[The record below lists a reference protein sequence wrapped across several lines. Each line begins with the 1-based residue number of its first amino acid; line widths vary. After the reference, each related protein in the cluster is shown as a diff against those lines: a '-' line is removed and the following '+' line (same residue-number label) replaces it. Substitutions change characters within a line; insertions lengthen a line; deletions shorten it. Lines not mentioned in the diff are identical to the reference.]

1 MNKIQLAV
9 VHRDVQDLV
18 VEDVVADLV
27 QELQGK
33 LQKRGLLVVFERSEA
48 C

>member
-27 QELQGK
+27 QELRGK
-33 LQKRGLLVVFERSEA
+33 LQKRGLPVVFERSEA